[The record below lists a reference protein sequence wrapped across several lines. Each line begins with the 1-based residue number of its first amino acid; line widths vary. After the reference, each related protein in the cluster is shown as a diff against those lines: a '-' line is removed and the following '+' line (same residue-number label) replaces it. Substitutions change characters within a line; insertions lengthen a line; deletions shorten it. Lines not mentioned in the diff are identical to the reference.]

1 MRNKRDIIEGKRLRD
16 HYKLDHVYKSVEEL
30 YDFEKSLVG
39 AMAEHEW
46 EMEKKKREWAKK
58 DALFRRAKTAWEQE
72 ALRDLA
78 GDKVDTEQ
86 GKVGTQ
92 VAFGVPFNAMALRHV
107 PVFFVW
113 QVMEKNRQLAAKA
126 GQTRPWDGLEG
137 AEYHKWK
144 VENQFS
150 EDDEE
155 VCVAPAPGCPCLRLC
170 TQACAH
176 HPDFRRQPR
185 TSQPSAAQTLRV
197 CHGRWRPSSPPLR
210 MSR

>member
-1 MRNKRDIIEGKRLRD
+1 MRSGKTTSTTSLTSSASSSWQHSMQQASTHTHVATMLSRFVKRDWKNLMRNKRDIIEGKRLRD

-92 VAFGVPFNAMALRHV
+92 VAFGEP
-107 PVFFVW
+107 
-113 QVMEKNRQLAAKA
+113 
-126 GQTRPWDGLEG
+126 
-137 AEYHKWK
+137 
-144 VENQFS
+144 
-150 EDDEE
+150 
-155 VCVAPAPGCPCLRLC
+155 
-170 TQACAH
+170 
-176 HPDFRRQPR
+176 
-185 TSQPSAAQTLRV
+185 
-197 CHGRWRPSSPPLR
+197 
-210 MSR
+210 

>member
-1 MRNKRDIIEGKRLRD
+1 MLSRFVKRDWKNLMRNKRDIIEGKRLRD

-92 VAFGVPFNAMALRHV
+92 VAFGVPYFMLWRSGMWLWL
-107 PVFFVW
+107 F
-113 QVMEKNRQLAAKA
+113 
-126 GQTRPWDGLEG
+126 
-137 AEYHKWK
+137 
-144 VENQFS
+144 
-150 EDDEE
+150 
-155 VCVAPAPGCPCLRLC
+155 CVAGVGEEPAARGQSGPDTALGWPGRGRVPQVESGEPVLR
-170 TQACAH
+170 
-176 HPDFRRQPR
+176 R
-185 TSQPSAAQTLRV
+185 
-197 CHGRWRPSSPPLR
+197 
-210 MSR
+210 